1 MLIPRSLA
9 LLALFSTPSLLACGG
24 GGSGNDEGS
33 GSSGSS
39 ETGEELGDPELFPG
53 LRAEVEILID
63 DRGIPHIYAEHD
75 RDLFYA
81 AGYQMATDRL
91 FQIDLMRR
99 RAYGRGAEVLGE
111 SKVDEDKISRLFNFQ
126 RWGALD
132 AARFKEEAPADYAL
146 FSAWTAGINAR
157 IAEVNAGTAPLPYGF
172 GPGEADYKPEPW
184 ANVDTFVIAKML
196 MFGNSN
202 TLEYEF
208 LASVVKRIAPDAYA
222 SIQLLRPGMPTF
234 TVPPEDRPAASGG
247 APHPDKPG
255 PDAVADLRAAAIK
268 AAPPGSA
275 AALDRMHRAL
285 SGFHVLGSNN
295 WAVDGRFT
303 DNGKPI
309 ICNDPHQPL
318 QSPNV
323 MYAQHLN
330 SLDADKGGVFDAAG
344 FGFAGAPGVQLGHNR
359 HVQWAATT
367 GFADCMDLYSV
378 RSDGKT
384 VNVGSKT
391 AAIVVRNEE
400 IKVKGGPAV
409 ILAVS
414 DVEGHGV
421 LLGDALPFPEG
432 LVADAGRH
440 VMINWTGFRATNEA
454 AAFLGMGR
462 STSVKEWEL
471 AVEKMEVGTFNWLGA
486 DKDGISYHLS
496 TLIPD
501 RGDPSAHPMPYTV
514 VDGDDN
520 SYYWTGRWLA
530 PAQLPRSHADK
541 TGFIVTANNEPF
553 GFTAD
558 GDVHNDPWYYGAFF
572 DPGYRGS
579 RIEARLKELT
589 KAGKVGVKEMQ
600 AVQTDTHSGVADQ
613 LLPALAEVYARVP
626 TDDKLVDFRDRPE
639 LGTLIKLL
647 TIDWDRTMQMDQAGA
662 LAFHAFAHF
671 LATQIYEDD
680 LLLTFNPIMDA
691 SAVTA
696 LKYTA
701 LAVTGEFPDADALM
715 KEGRDVLV
723 MSALS
728 DTAAWL
734 TAEFGAVNPG
744 MYSWG
749 ERHGTGFRNGFGGE
763 LDGGWIATHGG
774 EDTVNVSGSKFYEP
788 DSTDVNK
795 QFESN
800 DGPVFRSVT
809 RFLDDGTPETYM
821 NFPRGNSGEPGSPH
835 FADTVEDWRNGV
847 YTKYPYSRAEVEAT
861 QPTRIVLKP

>member
-9 LLALFSTPSLLACGG
+9 LLALLSAPSLLACN
-24 GGSGNDEGS
+24 GGSGGDG
-33 GSSGSS
+33 GSSDSSGGS

-111 SKVDEDKISRLFNFQ
+111 SKVDEDKISRLFNFK

-132 AARFKEEAPADYAL
+132 AERLKKEAPADYAL
-146 FSAWTAGINAR
+146 FSAWTAGVNAR
-157 IAEVNAGTAPLPYGF
+157 IDEVVAGKAPLPYGF
-172 GPGEADYKPEPW
+172 GPDEADYQPERW
-184 ANVDTFVIAKML
+184 DNVDSFVIAKLL

-208 LASVVKRIAPDAYA
+208 LASVVKRIAPDAYG
-222 SIQLLRPGMPTF
+222 SIELLRPGMPVF

-247 APHPDKPG
+247 APRPDAPG
-255 PDAVADLRAAAIK
+255 PDALTKLKATAAK
-268 AAPPGSA
+268 VVPPGSA

-318 QSPNV
+318 QSPNL

-330 SLDADKGGVFDAAG
+330 SADAGGAFDAAG

-378 RSDGKT
+378 STDGKT
-384 VNVGSKT
+384 INAGGKKVP
-391 AAIVVRNEE
+391 IVVRSEE
-400 IKVKGGPAV
+400 IKVKDGVAV
-409 ILAVS
+409 TLKVS
-414 DVEGHGV
+414 DVDGYGV

-432 LVADAGRH
+432 LVVDAGRH
-440 VMINWTGFRATNEA
+440 LLVNWTGFRATNEA

-462 STSVKEWEL
+462 SASVKEWEI

-501 RGDPSAHPMPYTV
+501 RGDPSQHEMPYTV
-514 VDGDDN
+514 VDGDDK
-520 SYYWTGRWLA
+520 SYYWTGKHLG
-530 PAQLPRSHADK
+530 PDKLPRSHADK

-558 GDVHNDPWYYGAFF
+558 GDVHNDPWYYGAFY
-572 DPGYRGS
+572 DPGYRAS
-579 RIEARLKELT
+579 RVETRLKELT
-589 KAGKVGVKEMQ
+589 KKGKVSIADLQG
-600 AVQTDTHSGVADQ
+600 VQTDTHSGLSEQ
-613 LLPALAEVYARVP
+613 LLPLLAEVYARVP
-626 TDDKLVDFRDRPE
+626 TDDALMVFRDRPE
-639 LGTLIKLL
+639 LDTLVKLL
-647 TIDWDRTMQMDQAGA
+647 TIDWDRTMQQDQAGA

-671 LATQIYEDD
+671 LATGVYKDD
-680 LLLTFNPIMDA
+680 LLLTFGPIMDA

-696 LKYTA
+696 LKLTA
-701 LAVTGEFPDADALM
+701 LAVTDQFPDGDGVM
-715 KEGRDVLV
+715 QGGRDLLV

-728 DTAAWL
+728 DTAVWL
-734 TAEFGAVNPG
+734 SAEFGAVNPA

-749 ERHGTGFRNGFGGE
+749 ERHGTGFRNPFGGE

-774 EDTVNVSGSKFYEP
+774 EDTVNVSATKFYV
-788 DSTDVNK
+788 SGTTDVNK
-795 QFESN
+795 RFESN
-800 DGPVFRSVT
+800 DGPLFRVVT
-809 RFLDDGTPETYM
+809 RFLDDGTPEAYM
-821 NFPRGNSGEPGSPH
+821 NFPRGNSGDPKSPH

-861 QPTRIVLKP
+861 KPTRIVLKP